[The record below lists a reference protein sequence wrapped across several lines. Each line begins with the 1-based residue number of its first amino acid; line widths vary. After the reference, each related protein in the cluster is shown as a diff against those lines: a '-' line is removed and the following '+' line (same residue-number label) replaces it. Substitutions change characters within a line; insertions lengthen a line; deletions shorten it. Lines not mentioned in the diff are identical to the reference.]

1 MDEFP
6 APGPEAP
13 APVPTCFRHPDRET
27 YLSCSRCGRPACPD
41 CLRSAPVGQH
51 CVECVH
57 EGNRGVRQPT
67 AVFGG
72 RLPSGAAV
80 TWVLV
85 GLNVLFYLVEWV
97 YPRIVD
103 YFDMIGS
110 AYDPTIHQTV
120 GVANDQWYRLLTSA
134 FLHEPGLSGFGP
146 AHIIFNMWALIL
158 VGPALERMLGR
169 VRFLAVYLL
178 SAVGGSV
185 LFYFFAAPA
194 QPALGA
200 SGAIFGLFGAWFVL
214 SRRLRLDSRG
224 IVFLNNGKSN
234 AFFATWSQ
242 SMYAAA
248 KFYGVSFQDIDLNFL
263 YENELS
269 DLRQLAATQ
278 PPDVVGANVMNT
290 AVNNQIAL
298 YHAKLVMIDGS
309 FGNAPNYGVPNAQVG
324 QLAIQVLTPFYKTKI
339 AGAWK
344 R

>member
-1 MDEFP
+1 VDEFP

-72 RLPSGAAV
+72 RLPTGATV

-214 SRRLRLDSRG
+214 SRRLRLDSRA
-224 IVFLNNGKSN
+224 IVFLIVLNLAIS
-234 AFFATWSQ
+234 FAVPSIAWQDHVGGLVTGALLTAA
-242 SMYAAA
+242 YAYAPR
-248 KFYGVSFQDIDLNFL
+248 KHRTLI
-263 YENELS
+263 
-269 DLRQLAATQ
+269 QLGAT
-278 PPDVVGANVMNT
+278 VVILAILV
-290 AVNNQIAL
+290 IAT
-298 YHAKLVMIDGS
+298 VIR
-309 FGNAPNYGVPNAQVG
+309 NG
-324 QLAIQVLTPFYKTKI
+324 QLT
-339 AGAWK
+339 
-344 R
+344 